1 MGQEN
6 QVEFNIFVPFRQSP
20 SSIILIRV
28 TGLCTQKIA
37 PTKTDPDGRHRRR
50 EQIQDVFI
58 YSRALGCACRNPHFT
73 LMSMAGGR
81 GRTQGHHLS
90 GDVFERHSRVIF
102 DLTGVAQARQV
113 RV

>member
-28 TGLCTQKIA
+28 TGLCAQRIA
-37 PTKTDPDGRHRRR
+37 PTKTDRDGRHRRR

-58 YSRALGCACRNPHFT
+58 YSRT
-73 LMSMAGGR
+73 LWIAPVE
-81 GRTQGHHLS
+81 THILP
-90 GDVFERHSRVIF
+90 
-102 DLTGVAQARQV
+102 
-113 RV
+113 